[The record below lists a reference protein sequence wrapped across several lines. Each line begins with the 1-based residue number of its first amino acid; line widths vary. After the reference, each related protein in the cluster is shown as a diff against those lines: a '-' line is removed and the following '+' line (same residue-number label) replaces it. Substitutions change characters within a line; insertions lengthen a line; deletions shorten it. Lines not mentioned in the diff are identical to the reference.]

1 MIKFACW
8 DHHYRKQ
15 CKVNVTAAS
24 IDVLCGHF
32 VIVILADEGRI
43 VTIEKLDEDAS
54 FGFHIKDNQ
63 PVIVSTV
70 EEGSPAQRGGL
81 QVGDV
86 LIAVNEV
93 NVLEASH
100 QEVVKLM
107 AAGKGVLL
115 SDVTKCSSAV
125 QLV

>member
-1 MIKFACW
+1 M
-8 DHHYRKQ
+8 
-15 CKVNVTAAS
+15 
-24 IDVLCGHF
+24 
-32 VIVILADEGRI
+32 
-43 VTIEKLDEDAS
+43 IEKLDEDAS

-63 PVIVSTV
+63 PVIVSTI

-107 AAGKGVLL
+107 AAGWFKGAFSVNFMQTGLGL
-115 SDVTKCSSAV
+115 I
-125 QLV
+125 